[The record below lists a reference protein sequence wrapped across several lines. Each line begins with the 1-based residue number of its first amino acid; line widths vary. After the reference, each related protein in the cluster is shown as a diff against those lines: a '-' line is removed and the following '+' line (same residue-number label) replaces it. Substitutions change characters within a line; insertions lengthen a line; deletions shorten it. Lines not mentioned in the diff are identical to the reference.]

1 MSGPPQQCPH
11 CGYEL
16 ATYAEA
22 QEALEAGAVCLL
34 CGGRLE
40 RTALQTLVDS
50 WTDEEILGEGA
61 RRADAEADFHQEEE
75 DLFEGLPDFGDE
87 GEEEDPL
94 L

>member
-1 MSGPPQQCPH
+1 MSGSPRTCPH

-16 ATYAEA
+16 ATFAEL

-34 CGGRLE
+34 CGGKLDPA
-40 RTALQTLVDS
+40 ALQAQVDAWS
-50 WTDEEILGEGA
+50 DEEILGEGA

-75 DLFEGLPDFGDE
+75 GLFEGLPDFGDE